1 MKGLFEDELNLY
13 MEADMNLD
21 KIQNN
26 VNMLNHY
33 AISSEVWNDYGFGS
47 DATYMFEISERDLGK
62 LYITD
67 KEHNDMKPRIKV
79 DNCNDIYFTQR
90 MDAERTLDFM
100 VKYLERFKVIPAD
113 QITNYV
119 GIYFHPCYDVY
130 NRYDYF
136 GLKTLKDVWIEDT
149 GKGCFLHIPEFELIK
164 EEKKD
169 MNNCNCLC
177 SGVRSNRYPW
187 NKKEEKDLAV
197 TKVVTHNNRVVIT
210 YFDDGTFTKAVCSEN
225 DTFDLDVGYQVC
237 IMKKIFGT
245 KNYYKFMNE
254 FHKFM
259 DDQEKEK
266 IQKNQEKKERR
277 EKQKAKEM
285 KNAAKRQAHIDQYK
299 NDISDAVLAALEA
312 HDNEQGDDRK

>member
-1 MKGLFEDELNLY
+1 MKGLFEDKLNLY
-13 MEADMNLD
+13 MEADIDLD
-21 KIQNN
+21 KIKNN
-26 VNMLNHY
+26 VDMLNHY
-33 AISSEVWNDYGFGS
+33 AISSEVWDYYGLGS
-47 DATYMFEISERDLGK
+47 NPTYKFEISERDLGK

-90 MDAERTLDFM
+90 VDAERTLDFM
-100 VKYLERFKVIPAD
+100 VKYLERFNAIPAD
-113 QITNYV
+113 QIYNYV
-119 GIYFHPCYDVY
+119 GIYYPRRDG
-130 NRYDYF
+130 F
-136 GLKTLKDVWIEDT
+136 GLKTLKGVWIENVE
-149 GKGCFLHIPEFELIK
+149 KGYILHIPEFEVIK

-177 SGVRSNRYPW
+177 NSVRSGRYPW
-187 NKKEEKDLAV
+187 NKKEEKDLAI
-197 TKVVTHNNRVVIT
+197 TKVVTHNDRVVIT

-237 IMKKIFGT
+237 IMKKMFGT

-299 NDISDAVLAALEA
+299 NDISDAVLAALKA